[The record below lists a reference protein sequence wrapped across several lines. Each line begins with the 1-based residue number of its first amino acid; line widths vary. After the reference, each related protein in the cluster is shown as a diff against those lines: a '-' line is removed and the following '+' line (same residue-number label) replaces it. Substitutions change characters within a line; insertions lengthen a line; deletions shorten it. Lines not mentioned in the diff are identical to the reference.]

1 MLQTGNKGFCPG
13 LPGRSVLEVAPLRS
27 LVGAQGGAELSYVL
41 FVTAVPPS
49 QTLYWIFFSFLKLWT
64 RIPTCPL
71 KALSSDHPESINPC
85 VAWGKFGVLF
95 VWKNILINELIL
107 AVLGLHCCTL
117 AFLWLRRA
125 GATLWSL
132 WLRRAGATL
141 WSRRRASRCR
151 GSSGGAQALECRL

>member
-1 MLQTGNKGFCPG
+1 MKTSSTERNNPFLRIISRRMSLVQKRVKSLSAFAFCPSSLCSTGLLPVRMLQTGNKGFCPG

-71 KALSSDHPESINPC
+71 RALSSDDPESINPC
-85 VAWGKFGVLF
+85 V
-95 VWKNILINELIL
+95 
-107 AVLGLHCCTL
+107 T
-117 AFLWLRRA
+117 
-125 GATLWSL
+125 
-132 WLRRAGATL
+132 
-141 WSRRRASRCR
+141 
-151 GSSGGAQALECRL
+151 